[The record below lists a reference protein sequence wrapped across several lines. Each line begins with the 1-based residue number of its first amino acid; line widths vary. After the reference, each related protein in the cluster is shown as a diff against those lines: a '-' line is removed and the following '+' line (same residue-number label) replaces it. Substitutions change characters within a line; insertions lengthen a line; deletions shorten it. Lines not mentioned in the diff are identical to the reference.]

1 MNSKMSGPFKLPFNG
16 KKPSKLVI
24 FLHGV
29 GADGHD
35 LIELSDEFSESIGE
49 AVFLSPH
56 APFKYDAYP
65 TGYQWFSLTDY
76 TEDKLYEGIE
86 VALPILKEYIDE
98 NLEKYQLEYKDL
110 ILIGFSQGTIMAL
123 QMAPRLPDSCFAV
136 IGFSGALVKG
146 KMLEPNIKSKPPIFL
161 SHGSDDQ
168 VLPISKYHLANKSLK
183 EMGLSVEGHVI
194 KNLGHG
200 INLEAIELAN
210 EFLRNKGGK

>member
-1 MNSKMSGPFKLPFNG
+1 MSSKLSGPFKLPFNG
-16 KKPSKLVI
+16 SKPSKLVI

-35 LIELSDEFSESIGE
+35 LIDLADEFLDAIGD

-65 TGYQWFSLTDY
+65 MGYQWFSLTDY

-86 VALPILKEYIDE
+86 IALPILKEYIDE

-123 QMAPRLPDSCFAV
+123 QMAPRLPESCFAV

-146 KMLEPNIKSKPPIFL
+146 KMLSANIKSKPPIFL

-168 VLPISKYHLANKSLK
+168 VLPIYKYHLAYKSLK
-183 EMGLSVEGHVI
+183 DMGLNVEGHVI
-194 KNLGHG
+194 EDLGHG
-200 INLEAIELAN
+200 ISLEAIELAN
-210 EFLRNKGGK
+210 EFLKNKGGK